1 MFNVTL
7 IKGDNQYA
15 AAGYFSNADDY
26 YAKEAPGEWQGI
38 GAELLGLRGLSTRRS
53 WPVCSM
59 ESSRMANEW
68 LRPSTRKQAPVAWA

>member
-38 GAELLGLRGLSTRRS
+38 GAELLGLEGPIDQKELARLFDGKL
-53 WPVCSM
+53 P
-59 ESSRMANEW
+59 NG
-68 LRPSTRKQAPVAWA
+68 

>member
-26 YAKEAPGEWQGI
+26 YAKEAPASGKVSG
-38 GAELLGLRGLSTRRS
+38 
-53 WPVCSM
+53 
-59 ESSRMANEW
+59 
-68 LRPSTRKQAPVAWA
+68 PSCWV